1 MNSISQKI
9 EWSYI
14 EKLQD
19 LQEAEG
25 LRAANKLRRAHI
37 EYYQQIMKVRLAA
50 QTFSWS
56 VSKSLELAR
65 QLNLQ
70 QFAGSEGTSKFVAD
84 VDR

>member
-1 MNSISQKI
+1 MQSV
-9 EWSYI
+9 EWGFI

-37 EYYQQIMKVRLAA
+37 EYYRQIMKVRLAA
-50 QTFSWS
+50 QTFSAS
-56 VSKSLELAR
+56 VSKSLMFAKELGIEKF
-65 QLNLQ
+65 N
-70 QFAGSEGTSKFVAD
+70 GSGGTAEFIAD